1 MLPSRDW
8 LGDIIKESVVLLL
21 TKLITLK

>member
-21 TKLITLK
+21 AKLITLE